1 MLGHICEALMSDLFD
16 DKKTQQRHLSKAQPL
31 PLRMRPTTLEE
42 FVGQEH
48 FLGLGKMLRRMIQ
61 ADRLSSVIFYGPP
74 GTGKTALATIIAN
87 VSSADFYQVNAAVV
101 GVKEIR
107 DILRTAKAQLAADGK
122 RSVLFIDELHRFNR
136 AQQDILLDDVEEG
149 IVILIGAT
157 TQNPFFAINSPLV
170 SRSAIFQFESLSS
183 EHIITLIRRALADP
197 DRGLG
202 KHKVKIS
209 DDALNHLAVTCDGD
223 ARRALSA
230 LEIGVLSQKPDPHG
244 KIIFDLDVAAE
255 SVQRK
260 ALDYDRDGDRHYDVI
275 SAFIKSM
282 RGSDPDAAVY
292 WLARMIDSGEDLRF
306 IARRMVIFAAEDV
319 GNADPHALGLA
330 TAAFHAADFVGF
342 PEAQLPLAQAV
353 IYLATAEKSNAS
365 AMAIWTAVSDVK
377 NNRTIPVPKH
387 LRDSHYASAKTLGHG
402 TDYKYPHEYTDA
414 YVDQEYL
421 GVEKTYYT
429 PTARGHEALIK
440 KFLDR
445 HRNP

>member
-1 MLGHICEALMSDLFD
+1 MADLFGD
-16 DKKTQQRHLSKAQPL
+16 QPAQRKRLSKAQPL
-31 PLRMRPTTLEE
+31 ALRMRPATLAE

-48 FLGLGKMLRRMIQ
+48 FLGPGKMLRRMIQ

-74 GTGKTALATIIAN
+74 GTGKTALATVIAN
-87 VSSADFYQVNAAVV
+87 VTSADFYQVNAAIV

-107 DILRTAKAQLAADGK
+107 DILRTAKARLAADGK

-136 AQQDILLDDVEEG
+136 AQQDILLDDVETG

-157 TQNPFFAINSPLV
+157 TANPFFAINSPLV
-170 SRSAIFQFESLSS
+170 SRSAIFQFEPLSP
-183 EHIITLIRRALADP
+183 ENIITLIRRALSEA

-202 KHKVKIS
+202 KYKVQIS
-209 DDALNHLAVTCDGD
+209 DEAIDHLAVTSDGD
-223 ARRALSA
+223 ARRALAA
-230 LEIGVLSQKPDPHG
+230 LEIGVLSQTPGPDG
-244 KIIFDLDVAAE
+244 NILFDLEVAVE

-260 ALDYDRDGDRHYDVI
+260 ALDYDRDGDQHYDVI

-282 RGSDPDAAVY
+282 RGSDPDAAIY

-319 GNADPHALGLA
+319 GNADPQALVVA

-377 NNRTIPVPKH
+377 NNRTVPVPRH
-387 LRDSHYASAKTLGHG
+387 LRDAHYSSAKQLGHG
-402 TDYKYPHEYTDA
+402 IDYKYPHQYAEA
-414 YVDQEYL
+414 HVEQEYL
-421 GVEKTYYT
+421 GVDKTYYA
-429 PTARGHEALIK
+429 PTARGREALIK
-440 KFLDR
+440 KFLER
-445 HRNP
+445 HRKPNPQKS

>member
-1 MLGHICEALMSDLFD
+1 MSDLFED
-16 DKKTQQRHLSKAQPL
+16 QPARKRHLSSAEPLSVRMQPRDL
-31 PLRMRPTTLEE
+31 DE

-48 FLGLGKMLRRMIQ
+48 FLAPGKMLHRMIQ

-74 GTGKTALATIIAN
+74 GCGKTALACVIAN
-87 VSSADFYQVNAAVV
+87 ITSADFYRVNAAVI

-107 DILRTAKAQLAADGK
+107 AILQTARQMLSANGK
-122 RSVLFIDELHRFNR
+122 RTVLFIDELHRFNR
-136 AQQDILLDDVEEG
+136 AQQDILLDDVENG

-170 SRSAIFQFESLSS
+170 SRSAIFHFEPLAP
-183 EHIITLIRRALADP
+183 ENITTIIRCALTDK

-202 KHKVKIS
+202 KYKVRIT
-209 DDALNHLAVTCDGD
+209 DEALNHLATVSDGD
-223 ARRALSA
+223 ARRALTA
-230 LEIGVLSQKPDPHG
+230 LEIGVLSQSPKPDQN
-244 KIIFDLDVAAE
+244 IVFDLPVAVE

-260 ALDYDRDGDRHYDVI
+260 ALDYDRDGDQHYDVI

-282 RGSDPDAAVY
+282 RGSDPDAAIY

-319 GNADPHALGLA
+319 GNADPQALILA

-365 AMAIWTAVSDVK
+365 AMAIWTAVSDVQ
-377 NNRTIPVPKH
+377 NNRTVPVPRH
-387 LRDSHYASAKTLGHG
+387 LRDSHYKSAKKLGHG
-402 TDYKYPHEYTDA
+402 TDYKYPHDFDDA
-414 YVDQEYL
+414 KVDQDYL
-421 GVEKTYYT
+421 GVDKTYYS
-429 PTARGHEALIK
+429 PTDRGHEALIA
-440 KFLDR
+440 KFLQRRRSTDA
-445 HRNP
+445 

>member
-1 MLGHICEALMSDLFD
+1 MLGHNCEVFMSNLFD
-16 DKKTQQRHLSKAQPL
+16 DKKQQQRHLSKAQPL
-31 PLRMRPTTLEE
+31 PVRMRPTTLEE

-48 FLGLGKMLRRMIQ
+48 FLGPDKMLRRMIQ

-74 GTGKTALATIIAN
+74 GTGKTALATVIAN
-87 VSSADFYQVNAAVV
+87 VTSADFYQVNAAVV

-107 DILRTAKAQLAADGK
+107 NILQTAKAQLAADGK

-136 AQQDILLDDVEEG
+136 AQQDILLDDVEKG
-149 IVILIGAT
+149 IVVLVGAT

-183 EHIITLIRRALADP
+183 ENIITLIRRALSDP

-202 KHKVKIS
+202 KHQVQIS
-209 DDALNHLAVTCDGD
+209 DDALNHLAVTSDGD

-230 LEIGVLSQKPDPHG
+230 LEIGVLSQKPDPNG
-244 KIIFDLDVAAE
+244 KISFNLDVAVE

-282 RGSDPDAAVY
+282 RGSDPDAAIY

-319 GNADPHALGLA
+319 GNADPHALVLA

-365 AMAIWTAVSDVK
+365 AMAIWTTVSDVK
-377 NNRTIPVPKH
+377 KNRTVPVPRH
-387 LRDSHYASAKTLGHG
+387 LRDSHYAGAKKLGHG

-414 YVDQEYL
+414 HVDQEYL

-429 PTARGHEALIK
+429 PTTRGHEAIIAK
-440 KFLDR
+440 R
-445 HRNP
+445 GVST